1 MALELTDAEGIGSV
15 LVSAKRCNPDGTPTS
30 ARVHRALQLKM
41 NLGEQGS
48 AGRASQTRAT
58 SACQL

>member
-15 LVSAKRCNPDGTPTS
+15 LDSAKRCDPDGTPTS
-30 ARVHRALQLKM
+30 ARVHQALQLKM

-48 AGRASQTRAT
+48 RASQTRAT